1 MRIGID
7 ARMIFMSGIGT
18 YLKNLIGGF
27 ARLETGNEFVIFIQR
42 VDRDRFV
49 RPDESF
55 SVVEVE
61 APPYTLAEQVRLAR
75 ALKGEDLDLI
85 HHPHYAAPLLG
96 RTPMVA
102 TIHDLIHQLFP
113 EMCPSRLAWRVSWFM
128 ARRTARRA
136 RLLLTVSEHSRRDIV
151 AHLGVP
157 PEKVRL
163 TYNALPP
170 GWGEGISSQPLPE
183 MDATGGAPY
192 FLYVGNHKSHK
203 NIPLLLEAFMMLRK
217 QTGGVRLVLTGERNG
232 WEKELARLRLGDE
245 VVFLGDVSH
254 EALQGVYASAC
265 ALVFPSRYEGF
276 GYPPLEAMGCGT
288 PAVVSN
294 AASLPEV
301 VGEAGVIVPEGEA
314 GPLRDEMLRLLSDKP
329 HRKRLAEKSLEQ
341 AKKFSWQRLAEG
353 TLRAYQDAVAGKD
366 GRVDSAAGGTV

>member
-7 ARMIFMSGIGT
+7 ARMMFMSGIGT
-18 YLKNLIGGF
+18 YLRNLIGGL
-27 ARLETGNEFVIFIQR
+27 ARLDTSHEFTVFIQKA
-42 VDRDRFV
+42 DRDRFAV
-49 RPDESF
+49 PGENF

-61 APPYTLAEQVRLAR
+61 APPYTLAEQVRLMR
-75 ALKGEDLDLI
+75 AVGRENLDLV
-85 HHPHYAAPLLG
+85 HHPHYAAPLVG

-102 TIHDLIHQLFP
+102 TVHDLIHQLFP
-113 EMCPSRLAWRVSWFM
+113 ELCPSRLAWRVSWFL

-136 RLLLTVSEHSRRDIV
+136 RLVLTVSEHSRRDIV
-151 AHLGVP
+151 AHLGVAP
-157 PEKVRL
+157 GKVRL

-170 GWGEGISSQPLPE
+170 GWGEGILSGPPPGLG
-183 MDATGGAPY
+183 AAGGAPY

-203 NIPLLLEAFMMLRK
+203 NIPLLLEAFTMVRERSAV
-217 QTGGVRLVLTGERNG
+217 VRLVLTGTRNG
-232 WEKELARLRLGDE
+232 LEGELARLRLGDE

-288 PAVVSN
+288 PAIVSD

-301 VGEAGVIVPEGEA
+301 VGKAGVIVPEGEA
-314 GPLRDEMLRLLSDKP
+314 GPLRDGMLRMLDDAP
-329 HRKRLAEKSLEQ
+329 HRKRLAEKSLER
-341 AKKFSWQRLAEG
+341 AKKFSWRRLAEG
-353 TLRAYQDAVAGKD
+353 TLQAYEDAVAGTH
-366 GRVDSAAGGTV
+366 GRKNP